1 MAFRDVFNAL
11 LASRNWK
18 QADFCRVSGMSRAYV
33 SQIATGQTKD
43 PSFEK
48 ACIIADVFGVTLEEL
63 RQMLNES
70 SNDEEETE

>member
-1 MAFRDVFNAL
+1 MAFREVFNL
-11 LASRNWK
+11 LLESKGWK

-48 ACIIADVFGVTLEEL
+48 ACVIADVFGVTLEDIRHMIE
-63 RQMLNES
+63 ES
-70 SNDEEETE
+70 EATD

>member
-1 MAFRDVFNAL
+1 MAFREVFNL
-11 LASRNWK
+11 LLESKGWK

-48 ACIIADVFGVTLEEL
+48 ACVIADVFGVTLEDIRHMIE
-63 RQMLNES
+63 ES
-70 SNDEEETE
+70 EVTD

>member
-1 MAFRDVFNAL
+1 MAFREVFNL
-11 LASRNWK
+11 LLESRGWK

-48 ACIIADVFGVTLEEL
+48 ACVIADVFGVTLEDI
-63 RQMLNES
+63 RHMIDES
-70 SNDEEETE
+70 ETTD